1 MTANINPAIA
11 HLSDED
17 FKNIQA
23 ELDAVYKNTMDKVG
37 QDDVNHIRKMIRIA
51 TGCEVSGRGLLA
63 FGFDPISFVVGSGLL
78 GVSKIM
84 DNMEI
89 GHNIMHGQYDW
100 TGDPKL
106 KSQTFEWDTACD
118 GEAWR
123 HSHNVM
129 HHTHTNIVGRDRD
142 VGYGILR
149 LSDEQKWE
157 PKYLFN
163 PLWNAMLAAGF
174 QWGVGLHDLEFDR
187 VRSGDMSKEE
197 FRKRAQVFGKKAWK
211 VILKDYI
218 LFPLL
223 AFWNWPRV
231 LLGNLLANL
240 IRNLWSY
247 AVIFCGHF
255 TEGVSMYTEEQVENE
270 DKGRWYVRQITG
282 SSNIEGGRVFHIMS
296 GHLSHQIEHHLFPDM
311 PAHRYA
317 EVAPQ
322 VQAICEKYKL
332 PYNTGTLAKQYFT
345 VLKRVFKY
353 SLPPKNTGAV
363 AAAA

>member
-1 MTANINPAIA
+1 MSHATVSLTPAQIEA
-11 HLSDED
+11 
-17 FKNIQA
+17 FGA
-23 ELDAVYKNTMDKVG
+23 ELDALKHETLADLG
-37 QDDVNHIRKMIRIA
+37 EADVAYMRGVIA
-51 TGCEVSGRGLLA
+51 KSHAAEAAGRALLHFGHGPVSFLA
-63 FGFDPISFVVGSGLL
+63 GVTAL
-78 GVSKIM
+78 GTAKILN
-84 DNMEI
+84 NMEI
-89 GHNIMHGQYDW
+89 GHNLMHGQYDW

-187 VRSGDMSKEE
+187 VRSGELSKEE

-231 LLGNLLANL
+231 LLGNLFANL